1 MAESSLADKLR
12 SWKELTDGM
21 RPRLGEIAHLQSDH
35 TELAAIV
42 QEIEALNTQED
53 LHISR
58 LRDTTQRRGIA
69 ERRGVELRGR
79 LAAGLQAQF
88 GKKSVVLHQFGL
100 RPLSEPERKKEEQ
113 PPAPGPAPTPSPGPA
128 PATAEQEP
136 PRES

>member
-1 MAESSLADKLR
+1 MPESSLADKLR

-21 RPRLGEIAHLQSDH
+21 RPRIEEVAHLQGEH

-42 QEIEALNTQED
+42 EEIEALNTQED

-58 LRDTTQRRGIA
+58 LRDTTQRRSIA
-69 ERRGVELRGR
+69 EKRGVELRGR

-100 RPLSEPERKKEEQ
+100 RPLADPERKKEEE
-113 PPAPGPAPTPSPGPA
+113 PPAPAPSTQPPGPA
-128 PATAEQEP
+128 PASAPQEP
-136 PRES
+136 TRES